1 MGRKREG
8 GGGWRRSALCAVQ
21 FCVVVFFELL
31 GLDMDNFVV
40 YNVSL
45 VHLHNGETCSPMV
58 KGKREESEFV

>member
-1 MGRKREG
+1 M
-8 GGGWRRSALCAVQ
+8 WDVQ

>member
-1 MGRKREG
+1 MG
-8 GGGWRRSALCAVQ
+8 GGGGVSCGTYNFVWWCSLK
-21 FCVVVFFELL
+21 LL
-31 GLDMDNFVV
+31 GLGMDNFVV